1 MTFEKVGHAMLQNG
15 GGGGGRGA
23 QGGEA
28 GPPAPNDRRLLDE
41 LERKL
46 EERIEAEL
54 LPYCTDGANS
64 TKLASRPQQFACVVG
79 AGGPSSGSSDRQLG
93 IKLAEKLGQPGK
105 EAIGD
110 DKAGERVWSYGRLK
124 TPMDLH
130 RPDSPALAA
139 LLTGGIFSPVCSWV
153 QDDATG
159 IGGSVGELSKMDPL
173 RENDWVDDF
182 LLEVIMAIGI
192 RDALQY
198 PISFM
203 PVWLSL
209 STLDEDKIKTFPT
222 KHLPSLSLK
231 PSISTNAMALKLLT
245 SAGVPVTPKL
255 ARMSIREAMATL
267 ASEPGVWLGGQGDSV
282 KTVLANDG
290 LEHACNCI
298 ASLAKARAL
307 LPAVIMHTLR
317 NDTSLE
323 IPAIF
328 RLNLPRCILVQSR
341 PCECLPSQACITC
354 PLPPRTFSPE
364 CVMWLRRWPRTRTV
378 MMIKVS
384 RRLRDFMGGVVRVV
398 VTDH

>member
-1 MTFEKVGHAMLQNG
+1 MCMTFEKVGHAMLQNG

-23 QGGEA
+23 QGGET

-64 TKLASRPQQFACVVG
+64 TKLANRPQQFACVVG

-182 LLEVIMAIGI
+182 LLEVIMAVGI

-222 KHLPSLSLK
+222 KHLSSLSLK

-267 ASEPGVWLGGQGDSV
+267 ASEPGVWLGGQGDNV

-307 LPAVIMHTLR
+307 LPAVK
-317 NDTSLE
+317 
-323 IPAIF
+323 P
-328 RLNLPRCILVQSR
+328 
-341 PCECLPSQACITC
+341 
-354 PLPPRTFSPE
+354 
-364 CVMWLRRWPRTRTV
+364 
-378 MMIKVS
+378 
-384 RRLRDFMGGVVRVV
+384 
-398 VTDH
+398 